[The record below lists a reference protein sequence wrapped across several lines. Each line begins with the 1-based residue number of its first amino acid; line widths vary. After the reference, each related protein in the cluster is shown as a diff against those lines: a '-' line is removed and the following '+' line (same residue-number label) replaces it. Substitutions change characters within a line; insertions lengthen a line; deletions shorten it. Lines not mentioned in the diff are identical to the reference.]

1 MNKYIDKILFLKKS
15 NASLKVIFSFTKTKI
30 INFILKKKI
39 KKFKND
45 NKNFLKSKKIIHD
58 YFSAH
63 TYHFYSIIKK
73 QYKIENILE
82 IGSFEGNSSMFLAR
96 NLKNSKIYCV
106 DNWKG
111 TNEYNNLD
119 FKSLENN
126 FDENLS
132 SFNNIYK
139 NKCSSDEFFLNNNLY
154 FDLIYIDGHHKAD
167 QVTKDFKNSWKFLNK
182 DGVLIFDDYIWEF
195 YKNIKDNPCY
205 AINSYLNE
213 LKNKHKI
220 LKVTNSQLFI
230 KKI

>member
-1 MNKYIDKILFLKKS
+1 
-15 NASLKVIFSFTKTKI
+15 
-30 INFILKKKI
+30 
-39 KKFKND
+39 
-45 NKNFLKSKKIIHD
+45 
-58 YFSAH
+58 
-63 TYHFYSIIKK
+63 
-73 QYKIENILE
+73 
-82 IGSFEGNSSMFLAR
+82 MFLAR

-111 TNEYNNLD
+111 TNEYKNLD

-213 LKNKHKI
+213 LTNKHKI